1 MEKLGFVR
9 VVFGLSL
16 AAIATSGGCAQ
27 GNNTLGVG
35 GEGASDT
42 GEGAATSQG
51 GGGSGGSA
59 STGGSGGD
67 TGTTTSGS
75 TTSSS
80 SSSTS
85 TSGSGTC
92 GGTQHECSGQ
102 CFGNT
107 PESGCL
113 QAVAGCPPCSAPANG
128 SSACTAAGQC
138 DFFCNTGYHKQG
150 AACQCDAACCTNAD
164 CAAGETCQGGTCST
178 GGGGAGGGGGCDDA
192 TCQFECV
199 AECIIMMKLGIGTC
213 NGANCDCMCI

>member
-1 MEKLGFVR
+1 MEKLGFLR
-9 VVFGLSL
+9 VMFGLSF

-27 GNNTLGVG
+27 GNHTPGGGAG

-42 GEGAATSQG
+42 GEGAATSP
-51 GGGSGGSA
+51 GGSGGAGA
-59 STGGSGGD
+59 SGTGATGGD
-67 TGTTTSGS
+67 TSS
-75 TTSSS
+75 TSSS
-80 SSSTS
+80 SSSSSSST

-92 GGTQHECSGQ
+92 GETQHECSGQ

-113 QAVAGCPPCSAPANG
+113 QAVAGCPPCSSPANG

-150 AACQCDAACCTNAD
+150 AACACDAACCSNAD
-164 CAAGETCQGGTCST
+164 CAAGETCQGGTCAT
-178 GGGGAGGGGGCDDA
+178 GGGGAGGAGGCDDA

-213 NGANCDCMCI
+213 NAGNCDCMCL